1 MNEFV
6 KILIQFL
13 AAFILMI
20 VIHVTVISRLYP
32 SLQDFKPNPYATP
45 EKNVVDIV
53 KGAVPLNMNN
63 IVVNTRN
70 PLKDYFIQLPRP
82 TYYKQGGFAYSF
94 WLNTESTSNESL
106 YGKILLLR
114 GVNKRVHIYDL
125 AKSQTNLQNT
135 ERILVKMPL
144 IRFMTEAEVIHRM
157 GTTADESSNR
167 SPYFVVEY
175 NTTTNPNEKWVV
187 NSKIQRILR
196 GNKFF
201 MITFVFHDYIN
212 EYKIK
217 DGYRIDMY
225 IDNRLV
231 ASKVAE
237 DTGLLTNHGPIYILP
252 NQRVFTEGDTD
263 DDARAFGTIASRTFH
278 GFITDIR
285 YFDFAPNIQEIDGI
299 FQNGYSKDN
308 YITPKSQKIQTVQ
321 DNYNLI
327 SLKNEMSQL

>member
-1 MNEFV
+1 
-6 KILIQFL
+6 
-13 AAFILMI
+13 MI
-20 VIHVTVISRLYP
+20 VIHITVISKLYP

-45 EKNVVDIV
+45 EKNVVDLV

-63 IVVNTRN
+63 IVINTRN
-70 PLKDYFIQLPRP
+70 PLKDYYIQLPRS

-106 YGKILLLR
+106 YGKVLLLR
-114 GVNKRVHIYDL
+114 GVNKRVQIYDL
-125 AKSQTNLQNT
+125 SKANDNALQKT

-144 IRFMTEAEVIHRM
+144 IRFMTEAEVGDRM
-157 GTTADESSNR
+157 QLPDEKTNR

-175 NTTTNPNEKWVV
+175 NTSTNPNDKWVV

-212 EYKIK
+212 EYKVK

-231 ASKVAE
+231 ASKVSE

-252 NQRVFTEGDTD
+252 TQNVYTEWV
-263 DDARAFGTIASRTFH
+263 SRSGNTPVSQTTSRSYH

-285 YFDFAPNIQEIDGI
+285 YFDFAPSIQEIDGI

-308 YITPKSQKIQTVQ
+308 YITPKSQQIQTIQ